1 MQALLATIVIWLS
14 VNFGLPATGPVPSI
28 RFVSAMEL
36 AFLHYEAFTP
46 AAQAKVVAMYAAQ
59 PAGSEREVLSVYDA
73 LDDTILLPNGW
84 TGETPAEMSM
94 LVHEMVHHLQA
105 VAGTHYACPEERE
118 ELAYAAQE
126 KWLSQSGTTL
136 EREFGIDAM
145 TLLVT
150 THCIF

>member
-59 PAGSEREVLSVYDA
+59 PAGSEREVLSVYDHQTTPYCCPPDGLA
-73 LDDTILLPNGW
+73 RRRLKCRCWSTKRCITCRPLLER
-84 TGETPAEMSM
+84 TTPAPKSASNSPM
-94 LVHEMVHHLQA
+94 
-105 VAGTHYACPEERE
+105 PRRR
-118 ELAYAAQE
+118 
-126 KWLSQSGTTL
+126 SG
-136 EREFGIDAM
+136 
-145 TLLVT
+145 
-150 THCIF
+150 